1 MTRDG
6 FLTRS
11 RPGGSTSTLRL
22 FTDSAV
28 LRVGLTGAKRCAVR
42 RVFIVEPGDQAAAEL
57 RRALKPF
64 APAWGLCFVRSAEDV
79 LAAMPGI
86 DAVICDAKAP
96 GVVSL
101 LNELKDRHPRC
112 ARTVLVHEDAGGGDA
127 IARLQVLSHQLV
139 RSPVMPSVLFDVVDR
154 TLAVIESM
162 SSERLQGVVG
172 QLGDLPPLPATYSR
186 LSALTAQPDTSL
198 DAISSVVERDPAVTA
213 AVLRIINSAYY
224 GLPRRIAS
232 VREAVRCL
240 GVIAL
245 KDLVLTVELFEGL
258 ALGPRALS
266 LLDDALMRACAMR
279 DLFGRTPQADEA
291 FVAGVLSDVGQ
302 LLLLSRLPRDAE
314 AIEQR
319 IAAGVLPW
327 EAQHER
333 LGCTAATI
341 GAQLLLR
348 WNLPPT
354 LVEAIALQHRPPKGT
369 PTSNITTAL
378 CLVHAVEW
386 SRRAPAALREGFE
399 ATAQQLV
406 EAFPSARL
414 DLLGRA
420 LTRAA

>member
-1 MTRDG
+1 MRW
-6 FLTRS
+6 
-11 RPGGSTSTLRL
+11 P
-22 FTDSAV
+22 
-28 LRVGLTGAKRCAVR
+28 VR
-42 RVFIVEPGDQAAAEL
+42 RVFIVEPSDQAAAEL

-64 APAWGLCFVRSAEDV
+64 TPAWGLCFVRTAEDV

-86 DAVICDAKAP
+86 DAVICDARSP
-96 GVVSL
+96 GVISL
-101 LNELKDRHPRC
+101 LNELKDQHPRC
-112 ARTVLVHEDAGGGDA
+112 ARTVLVPEDFGSGDA
-127 IARLQVLSHQLV
+127 LPRLQVLSHQLV
-139 RSPVMPSVLFDVVDR
+139 RSPVLPSVLFDVVDR
-154 TLAVIESM
+154 TLTVIESM
-162 SSERLQGVVG
+162 ASERLQAVIGH
-172 QLGDLPPLPATYSR
+172 LGDLPPLPATYSR
-186 LSALTAQPDTSL
+186 LNALTAQPEVSL

-232 VREAVRCL
+232 VREAVRYL
-240 GVIAL
+240 GVITL

-258 ALGPRALS
+258 ALGARARS
-266 LLDDALMRACAMR
+266 LLDDALLRACAMR

-302 LLLLSRLPRDAE
+302 LLLLSRLPADAE

-327 EAQHER
+327 VAQQER
-333 LGCTAATI
+333 LGCTAATL

-348 WNLPPT
+348 WNLPAA
-354 LVEAIALQHRPPKGT
+354 LVEAIALQHRPPQGT
-369 PTSNITTAL
+369 PAANITTAL

-386 SRRAPAALREGFE
+386 ARRAPPALREGFVT
-399 ATAQQLV
+399 TAQQLV
-406 EAFPSARL
+406 DAFPSARL

>member
-1 MTRDG
+1 M
-6 FLTRS
+6 
-11 RPGGSTSTLRL
+11 
-22 FTDSAV
+22 
-28 LRVGLTGAKRCAVR
+28 
-42 RVFIVEPGDQAAAEL
+42 IEPQDQAAADL

-64 APAWGLCFVRSAEDV
+64 APSWGLCFVRSPEDV

-86 DAVICDAKAP
+86 DAVVCDARSP
-96 GVVSL
+96 GVVPL
-101 LNELKDRHPRC
+101 LNELKDKNPRC
-112 ARTVLVHEDAGGGDA
+112 ARTVLVPQEFAGDA
-127 IARLQVLSHQLV
+127 LARLQVLSHQLV
-139 RSPVMPSVLFDVVDR
+139 RQPVLPSLLFDVVDR
-154 TLAVIESM
+154 TLTVIESM
-162 SSERLQGVVG
+162 ASERLQQVVG

-186 LSALTAQPDTSL
+186 LNALAAEPDVSL

-213 AVLRIINSAYY
+213 AVLRVINSAYF

-232 VREAVRCL
+232 VREAVRYL
-240 GVIAL
+240 GVVAL

-258 ALGPRALS
+258 ALGARART
-266 LLDDALMRACAMR
+266 LLDDALMRAVAMR

-302 LLLLSRLPRDAE
+302 LLLLTRLSADAE
-314 AIEQR
+314 AIAKR
-319 IAAGVLPW
+319 IGEGVLPW
-327 EAQHER
+327 VAQQER

-348 WNLPPT
+348 WNLPGP
-354 LVEAIALQHRPPKGT
+354 LVEAVALQHRPPK
-369 PTSNITTAL
+369 PPFAANITTAL

-386 SRRAPAALREGFE
+386 SRRAPPSLREGFE
-399 ATAQQLV
+399 VTAQELV